1 MSNTGAFNKARQRR
15 RLAAI
20 AFLSNISMDGTHR
33 DTKWGALLKRRHQH
47 HQQHLKENQNHQSHD
62 DISYYRT
69 ISNGSVF
76 TPISNALSNGNES
89 TSAELHSQVSKKS
102 RTKSRKSTLRL
113 VDQSPDRMTD
123 SSDSDSLKIHMHQ
136 TPIRD
141 R

>member
-1 MSNTGAFNKARQRR
+1 MSNTSAFNKARQRR

-33 DTKWGALLKRRHQH
+33 DTKWGALLKRRH
-47 HQQHLKENQNHQSHD
+47 KENQNQSHD
-62 DISYYRT
+62 DISYHRT

-76 TPISNALSNGNES
+76 TPISNVLSNGNES
-89 TSAELHSQVSKKS
+89 TSAAELQSQMSKKS
-102 RTKSRKSTLRL
+102 RTKSRKSTLRS
-113 VDQSPDRMTD
+113 VDQSPDQMTD
-123 SSDSDSLKIHMHQ
+123 SSDSDSLRIHMHQ

>member
-1 MSNTGAFNKARQRR
+1 MSNTSALNKARQRR

-33 DTKWGALLKRRHQH
+33 DTKWGALLKRRHQ
-47 HQQHLKENQNHQSHD
+47 KENQNQSHD
-62 DISYYRT
+62 DISYHRT

-89 TSAELHSQVSKKS
+89 TSGELQSLVSKKS
-102 RTKSRKSTLRL
+102 KTKSRKSTLRS
-113 VDQSPDRMTD
+113 VDQSPERMTD
-123 SSDSDSLKIHMHQ
+123 SSDSDSLKIHMQQ

>member
-1 MSNTGAFNKARQRR
+1 MSNTSAFNKARQRR

-33 DTKWGALLKRRHQH
+33 DTKWGALLKRRHNH
-47 HQQHLKENQNHQSHD
+47 QHLKENQNQSHD
-62 DISYYRT
+62 DISYHRT
-69 ISNGSVF
+69 VSNGSVF

-89 TSAELHSQVSKKS
+89 TSAEMQSHVSKKS
-102 RTKSRKSTLRL
+102 RTKSLRKSTLRS
-113 VDQSPDRMTD
+113 VDQSPDQMTD

>member
-1 MSNTGAFNKARQRR
+1 MSNTSAFNKARQRR

-33 DTKWGALLKRRHQH
+33 DTKWGALLKRRHNH
-47 HQQHLKENQNHQSHD
+47 HHNHKENQNQNQTHD
-62 DISYYRT
+62 EISYQRT

-76 TPISNALSNGNES
+76 TPLSNALSNGNES
-89 TSAELHSQVSKKS
+89 TSADMQSLVSKKS
-102 RTKSRKSTLRL
+102 RTKSRKSTLRS

-123 SSDSDSLKIHMHQ
+123 SSDSDSLKIHLHQ

>member
-1 MSNTGAFNKARQRR
+1 MSNTSAFSKARQRR

-33 DTKWGALLKRRHQH
+33 DTKWGALLKRRHNH
-47 HQQHLKENQNHQSHD
+47 NHKENQSQTHD
-62 DISYYRT
+62 EISYHRT

-76 TPISNALSNGNES
+76 TPISNAMSNGNES
-89 TSAELHSQVSKKS
+89 TSAAEMQSLASKKS
-102 RTKSRKSTLRL
+102 RTKSRKCTLRS

-123 SSDSDSLKIHMHQ
+123 SSDSDSLKIHLHQ

>member
-1 MSNTGAFNKARQRR
+1 MSSNTSAFNKARQRR

-33 DTKWGALLKRRHQH
+33 DTKWGALLKRRHQ
-47 HQQHLKENQNHQSHD
+47 KENQNQVHYD
-62 DISYYRT
+62 EISYQRT
-69 ISNGSVF
+69 VSNGSVF

-89 TSAELHSQVSKKS
+89 TSGEIQSSKKS
-102 RTKSRKSTLRL
+102 RTKSRKTTLRS
-113 VDQSPDRMTD
+113 VDQSPERMTD